1 MNNQRRHNSFNLVL
15 AFAIFWVSF
24 ASIIQFHVERMHGD
38 SVFESIEFLKTEN
51 KISSKKDTTL
61 CLKMDFHSDV
71 LASGTSVNKNTHTAY
86 TLITSQNISS
96 PSKQVY
102 LDTRCLRGPP
112 ACL

>member
-1 MNNQRRHNSFNLVL
+1 MNNKRKQNGFNLVI
-15 AFAIFWVSF
+15 AFAILWVSF

-38 SVFESIEFLKTEN
+38 SVFESIEFIKTEN
-51 KISSKKDTTL
+51 KTSSKKDATL

-71 LASGTSVNKNTHTAY
+71 LASETSINKNTHTAY

-96 PSKQVY
+96 PTKQVY

-112 ACL
+112 TTL